1 MQIDPQRSVP
11 DLLGDMPWARWIFV
25 SYGIDVATWGVP
37 LEVACVRAG
46 VPLATVLVAIEQAL
60 EATPARSP
68 RRTSVLVGTPRWSAF
83 SNLP

>member
-11 DLLGDMPWARWIFV
+11 DLVGEMPWARWIFV
-25 SYGIDVATWGVP
+25 SYGLDVAAWGVP

-46 VPLATVLVAIEQAL
+46 VPLATVLVALEQAL
-60 EATPARSP
+60 PATPPRSP
-68 RRTSVLVGTPRWSAF
+68 RRTSVLSGVPRWSAF